1 SFASNLKD
9 IFSSYSEIPHKALID
24 DPKGFHKY
32 SKIITEVLK
41 TMKDLGMSYK
51 FGLLHEVGFVN
62 FVTASEI
69 TNYPEHFVHI
79 LMRYEELREIY
90 FSRSPNKK
98 QLNPGTMQRIDGS
111 LSHAILYAAFFNG
124 VIRSADGA
132 LSDLRSLMGQTD
144 KSGFNHWILGVLAS
158 KSNIPKHDK
167 ADAEKAKKILI
178 SFGSHLHA
186 LESTKFKEDLSSV
199 LTKLSTDSEKL
210 RLIQSNVVSD
220 ILRDVNIHRIILDS
234 HIKYYNQW
242 LKQAPLPASCPN
254 HLRDHLLKTCES
266 ILGVVQAYVKLMD
279 AVEVRQA
286 MNEEMSVLKVDVLMR
301 SLKALASLSSFEP
314 RLRLS
319 SIEPLLNTYASM
331 IESFKI
337 RCQGVAFKHP
347 PEEEDKDEDKQGGDD
362 KGPKEGCGLG
372 EGTGTDNVSSEIP
385 DEDMLEGAER
395 PEDQEKQ
402 EEKDDE
408 ENGPKEDDGIEMA
421 DDFDDGKFEPQEKDE
436 KEEEGSENEE
446 EKEELDQKEED
457 VEEDTELDDDL
468 WKDEEKDEEPE
479 DKSTEKDDQVTE
491 DRKDQTQK
499 SQANREHRDNKNK
512 PQDPEEED
520 NPEVNEQE
528 EQEEEDDPDEKRKD
542 LDDSE
547 NDETEEEEKRKRED
561 EEFSDGEELDLD
573 VLDDKKLDE
582 HEPEDLN
589 MDDMNIED
597 DNDEEMPDM
606 TKDDL
611 EDYDKPD
618 FEDPEFDLDED
629 KTEEAGGDFSE
640 NDPKENASNIPEG
653 SKNETLEEDTAVN
666 NQDSIDGS
674 NMDAESQEQDSTPQ
688 PQNVQPNKEKSK
700 ANEKSKASKDNQ
712 DVKDV
717 EIAHKD
723 EKEESKRDD
732 ESKAH
737 DNLPEEEEREEDP
750 SVVETMD
757 HKQLKDHSGKEKE
770 EDKEEED
777 NKMDVDD
784 VANPMPKIEDEN
796 LLPTHGA
803 ERPNDSFFSSGQPLA
818 VGAANMPASTSL
830 IPVTSEPLRPI
841 SFSSQSAKEWS
852 ETLGETS
859 SLSQNLISK
868 LRLLFE
874 PTKAN
879 RLKGDYKAGKRLNMR
894 KIIPYIA
901 SHFGKTRFGSR
912 EPNMSDN
919 DASKMAIQALATV
932 SQAFNV
938 LEVGKLDGA
947 RIIEGF
953 QFAQSKTSI
962 LSLIEESSAAFV
974 RCGAEVSNSLS
985 QLLVIISD
993 GKEELLASLRRAASL
1008 NIFIMFVIVETG
1020 RDSILDIRFPV
1031 FDDGHNLLR
1040 IESYMD
1046 NFPFNYYILLKD
1058 MISLP
1063 TTLCGALQQWFEM
1076 SQFK

>member
-1 SFASNLKD
+1 
-9 IFSSYSEIPHKALID
+9 
-24 DPKGFHKY
+24 
-32 SKIITEVLK
+32 
-41 TMKDLGMSYK
+41 
-51 FGLLHEVGFVN
+51 
-62 FVTASEI
+62 
-69 TNYPEHFVHI
+69 
-79 LMRYEELREIY
+79 
-90 FSRSPNKK
+90 
-98 QLNPGTMQRIDGS
+98 
-111 LSHAILYAAFFNG
+111 
-124 VIRSADGA
+124 
-132 LSDLRSLMGQTD
+132 
-144 KSGFNHWILGVLAS
+144 
-158 KSNIPKHDK
+158 
-167 ADAEKAKKILI
+167 
-178 SFGSHLHA
+178 
-186 LESTKFKEDLSSV
+186 
-199 LTKLSTDSEKL
+199 
-210 RLIQSNVVSD
+210 
-220 ILRDVNIHRIILDS
+220 
-234 HIKYYNQW
+234 
-242 LKQAPLPASCPN
+242 
-254 HLRDHLLKTCES
+254 
-266 ILGVVQAYVKLMD
+266 
-279 AVEVRQA
+279 
-286 MNEEMSVLKVDVLMR
+286 
-301 SLKALASLSSFEP
+301 
-314 RLRLS
+314 
-319 SIEPLLNTYASM
+319 
-331 IESFKI
+331 
-337 RCQGVAFKHP
+337 
-347 PEEEDKDEDKQGGDD
+347 
-362 KGPKEGCGLG
+362 
-372 EGTGTDNVSSEIP
+372 
-385 DEDMLEGAER
+385 
-395 PEDQEKQ
+395 
-402 EEKDDE
+402 
-408 ENGPKEDDGIEMA
+408 MA

-901 SHFGKTRFGSR
+901 SHFRKDKIWLKRTKVSKRDYHILFALDDSQS
-912 EPNMSDN
+912 MSDN

-938 LEVGKLDGA
+938 LEVGKLGVIKFGETAELVQPFKSSGLTPEDGA

-993 GKEELLASLRRAASL
+993 GRGVFHEGKEELLASLRRAASL